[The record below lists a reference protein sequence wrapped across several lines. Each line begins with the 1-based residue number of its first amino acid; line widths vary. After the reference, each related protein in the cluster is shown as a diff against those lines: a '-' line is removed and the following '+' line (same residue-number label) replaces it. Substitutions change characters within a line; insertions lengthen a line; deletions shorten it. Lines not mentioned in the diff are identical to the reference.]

1 MTMGRW
7 GQDPAEIGLVE
18 ESQAFLDGRYA
29 ELAASSGETRVP
41 VWAWMNLLAHGTE
54 AELRVT
60 ASQLLVTQGWRQA
73 RAFVAGE
80 VIDVID
86 AGLMSLSQVQRDI
99 LVPLELD
106 VLSCQTANQW
116 TPAQLVSG
124 LLGVL
129 PNRDTRAH
137 R

>member
-1 MTMGRW
+1 
-7 GQDPAEIGLVE
+7 
-18 ESQAFLDGRYA
+18 
-29 ELAASSGETRVP
+29 
-41 VWAWMNLLAHGTE
+41 MNLLAHGTE
-54 AELRVT
+54 AEIRT
-60 ASQLLVTQGWRQA
+60 AASQLLAAEGWRQG

-86 AGLMSLSQVQRDI
+86 AGLRSLSQVQRDI

-106 VLSCQTANQW
+106 VLSCQSANQW

-129 PNRDTRAH
+129 PHRDT
-137 R
+137 

>member
-1 MTMGRW
+1 MGLWR
-7 GQDPAEIGLVE
+7 QDPAEIALVE

-29 ELAASSGETRVP
+29 ELAASSDERVP

-54 AELRVT
+54 AELRIA
-60 ASQLLVTQGWRQA
+60 ASQLLVAEGWRQA
-73 RAFVAGE
+73 RAFLAGE
-80 VIDVID
+80 VVNVID
-86 AGLMSLSQVQRDI
+86 AGLMPLSQVQRDI

-106 VLSCQTANQW
+106 ILSCPTANQW

-129 PNRDTRAH
+129 PNRYTRAH